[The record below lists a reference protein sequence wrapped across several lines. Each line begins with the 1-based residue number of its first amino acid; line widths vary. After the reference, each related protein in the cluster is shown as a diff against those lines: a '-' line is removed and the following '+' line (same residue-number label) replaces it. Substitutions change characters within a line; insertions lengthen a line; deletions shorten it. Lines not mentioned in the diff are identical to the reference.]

1 MDIIF
6 DKIPE
11 TAVNIELYGMK
22 LLTQK
27 AVRLWNSW
35 SKDKPAAAFF
45 KKYNALVNISRS
57 QFEFDKINMYNDRL
71 NDLDFLVD
79 TYFLN
84 LLSKYEDN
92 LEIYNPIIEF
102 VMIAREVGLKT
113 NRLSY

>member
-6 DKIPE
+6 DRIPE
-11 TAVNIELYGMK
+11 TAVNNELYGMK

-45 KKYNALVNISRS
+45 KKYDALVK
-57 QFEFDKINMYNDRL
+57 DNDRL

-79 TYFLN
+79 TYVLN
-84 LLSKYEDN
+84 VLSETEDN
-92 LEIYNPIIEF
+92 LEIYNPILEF